1 MKKLGL
7 LYCLPLFLSAGNLP
21 LLVELALKNPL
32 VESSLYTLEASKNKS
47 ASVSNGYLPS
57 LTIGA
62 TQSFNQEEMATS
74 PDKSTT
80 GYAKLSYVIYDGGK
94 RSALIDQQEALV
106 KSASYSLESVKNEV
120 ALKVIYNYYAYLST
134 LSNKEALEQKLE
146 QINAEKYRLEK
157 FLSVGS
163 ATADELQKIL
173 SSIEQTKVQLLQNEL
188 SLRNISNTLEYLS
201 SQKVSVEAGSTL
213 LLPQEQEKQ
222 RFDILALEAAA
233 KSAKYQ
239 AAIAKA
245 PSLPTLSIDDT
256 YSRFN
261 YDYSNKAYDG
271 GYDRQNT
278 LALNVQWK
286 IFDFGSTRDAY
297 EAAYKEYLAKQ
308 SQLSY
313 EKNRAKASLNSA
325 HNGYEIALKKVES
338 SQARLKAATM
348 TYELIQKKFQ
358 NGIVNNVVFLDALS
372 DKYSAISELQTSI
385 YDVEYQKAVVLFEM
399 GKEIKG
405 AIQ

>member
-1 MKKLGL
+1 M
-7 LYCLPLFLSAGNLP
+7 
-21 LLVELALKNPL
+21 
-32 VESSLYTLEASKNKS
+32 
-47 ASVSNGYLPS
+47 
-57 LTIGA
+57 
-62 TQSFNQEEMATS
+62 
-74 PDKSTT
+74 
-80 GYAKLSYVIYDGGK
+80 
-94 RSALIDQQEALV
+94 
-106 KSASYSLESVKNEV
+106 
-120 ALKVIYNYYAYLST
+120 
-134 LSNKEALEQKLE
+134 
-146 QINAEKYRLEK
+146 
-157 FLSVGS
+157 
-163 ATADELQKIL
+163 
-173 SSIEQTKVQLLQNEL
+173 LQNEL

-213 LLPQEQEKQ
+213 TLPQEQEKQ

-239 AAIAKA
+239 ATIAKA

-256 YSRFN
+256 YSRLN

-338 SQARLKAATM
+338 SQARLKAAAM